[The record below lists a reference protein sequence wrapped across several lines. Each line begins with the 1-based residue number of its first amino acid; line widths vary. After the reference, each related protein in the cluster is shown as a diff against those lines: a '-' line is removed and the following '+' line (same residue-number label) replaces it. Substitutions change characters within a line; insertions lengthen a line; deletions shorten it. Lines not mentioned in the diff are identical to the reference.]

1 MTPRIDYGTTR
12 TAMPLSHHLKPIVDA
27 IKAAHPDGLSLDELS
42 EELLY
47 KPVSY
52 GDIEEI
58 IGALEKDGYDLEG
71 PSLAASPEELSRVL
85 AAARALT
92 AETGKRPSPTEIA
105 ERVGLSPIAVRRALH
120 FGRSAATAK
129 RPSQA

>member
-1 MTPRIDYGTTR
+1 
-12 TAMPLSHHLKPIVDA
+12 MPLSPHLQPLFDA
-27 IKAAHPDGLSLDELS
+27 IKAAHPDGLSLDDLA

-58 IGALEKDGYDLEG
+58 IGALEDDGYDLEA
-71 PSLAASPEELSRVL
+71 PSPTASRDELTRVL

-92 AETGKRPSPTEIA
+92 AETGKRPSPVEIA
-105 ERVGLSPIAVRRALH
+105 ERAGLTPIAVRRALQL
-120 FGRSAATAK
+120 GRSA
-129 RPSQA
+129 RSG